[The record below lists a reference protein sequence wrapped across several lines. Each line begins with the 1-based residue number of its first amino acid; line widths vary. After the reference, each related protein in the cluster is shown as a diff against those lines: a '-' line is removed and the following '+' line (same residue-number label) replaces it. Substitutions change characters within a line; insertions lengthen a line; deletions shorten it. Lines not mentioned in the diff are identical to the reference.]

1 MHLKFLQ
8 ILGYKEC
15 GSQLNNCRAN
25 IKYLSGHC
33 SWFSKPYG
41 PISVGRF
48 MISKIKHVHS
58 VIAENVCK
66 KKKKN
71 RSLWNKWCKL
81 GPNVHPHLKHLFQ
94 LEGFV
99 TWDSL
104 EKKETH
110 TKKKKQKTANYCI
123 QQVKNKTV
131 AYTYKIMWKGIAWKR
146 KQKQVCLLDGV
157 IPSSP
162 PSQRETQQDC
172 LGTKKE

>member
-66 KKKKN
+66 KKKKKIDPFEIN
-71 RSLWNKWCKL
+71 GVNWA
-81 GPNVHPHLKHLFQ
+81 Q
-94 LEGFV
+94 M
-99 TWDSL
+99 
-104 EKKETH
+104 
-110 TKKKKQKTANYCI
+110 
-123 QQVKNKTV
+123 
-131 AYTYKIMWKGIAWKR
+131 YT
-146 KQKQVCLLDGV
+146 L
-157 IPSSP
+157 
-162 PSQRETQQDC
+162 T
-172 LGTKKE
+172 